1 MKNLIESTIIEIYG
15 ELRSTRPEI
24 CACDACRADVL
35 ALAMS
40 AAHPRYSGGTDLG
53 EALIALDLQRD
64 QTRAALA
71 VLVLDAMHRVAMN
84 PRHPQRA

>member
-1 MKNLIESTIIEIYG
+1 MKNLIEGAIVEIYD
-15 ELRSTRPEI
+15 ELRAANPDA
-24 CACDACRADVL
+24 CACEACRADVL
-35 ALAMS
+35 AMSLS
-40 AAHPRYSGGTDLG
+40 AARPRYSGGTDLG

-71 VLVLDAMHRVAMN
+71 VLVLDAMRRVAAN